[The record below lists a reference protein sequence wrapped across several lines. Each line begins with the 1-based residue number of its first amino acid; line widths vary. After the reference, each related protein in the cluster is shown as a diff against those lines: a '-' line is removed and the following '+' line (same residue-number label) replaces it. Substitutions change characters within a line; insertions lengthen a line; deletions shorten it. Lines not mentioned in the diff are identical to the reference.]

1 MEARVELRS
10 EQRLALLP
18 EMLQSLQI
26 LQLAAQDLE
35 AFVVAEFERNE
46 ALELRRPAAERREAR
61 GGEFSAVDL
70 APAPE
75 PDLQVFLR
83 AQLAWLECPADL
95 TETVLAVAE
104 HLDERGLL
112 TSGESEL
119 AATLPGADVAPAIAL
134 LRTLEPKGIGAA
146 STTAAMLTQLDSD
159 DPDRARIE
167 VLLTSYLEELAR
179 NRQPQ
184 VAHALAIDVPELQR
198 LLARIR
204 ALDPRPGAAFARQP
218 AEWVRPELCVE
229 LTDDD
234 VVVSFVAQHLPALRV
249 SARCAALAAEGD
261 AELRAYL
268 RPKLAAARDLIRA
281 VDLRRHTLLAV
292 TTAVMRRQT
301 AFLGE
306 GPRSLLP
313 LRMQEVADA
322 IGVHASTVSRAVA
335 GKWVITPQGTYPLR
349 DFFDTGGATTPRG
362 SDAVGQR
369 GVQARIAELIAGED
383 PRRPLSD
390 DELSALLASAGVQIA
405 RRTVAKHRKE
415 LGLPGQSR
423 RRAH

>member
-18 EMLQSLQI
+18 EMLQSLQV
-26 LQLAAQDLE
+26 LQLAAQELE

-46 ALELRRPAAERREAR
+46 ALELRLPKADRSEAR
-61 GGEFSAVDL
+61 GGEISAVDL
-70 APAPE
+70 AAAPE
-75 PDLQVFLR
+75 LDLQAFLR

-95 TETVLAVAE
+95 THTVLAVAE

-112 TSGESEL
+112 TTGESEL

-146 STTAAMLTQLDSD
+146 SATAAMLTQLDSD

-184 VAHALAIDVPELQR
+184 VAHALATDVPELQR

-218 AEWVRPELCVE
+218 AEWVRPELRVE

-234 VVVSFVAQHLPALRV
+234 VVVSFVAAHLPALRV
-249 SARCAALAAEGD
+249 SARCAALAADGD

-313 LRMQEVADA
+313 LRMQAVADA

-349 DFFDTGGATTPRG
+349 DFFDTGGAATPAG
-362 SDAVGQR
+362 GDAVGQR

-405 RRTVAKHRKE
+405 RRTVAKHRNE
-415 LGLPGQSR
+415 LGLPRQSR
-423 RRAH
+423 RRVH